1 MGRLL
6 VSSAIAPE
14 DGLPPALTDF
24 HVVAVGDHFI
34 AQMQTDDGR
43 RMAVLIRSFDD
54 AAWLQHEAS
63 QALAAMISS
72 VRNAPYPARQFAEVI
87 RRAAR
92 AEVQKSHVLFNPAT
106 DEFNYHL
113 HFPRR
118 APISMTLTGADID
131 IMRAKQQAARSI
143 ARAGR

>member
-6 VSSAIAPE
+6 VSEHDSE

-24 HVVAVGDHFI
+24 RVVAVGDNFVAH
-34 AQMQTDDGR
+34 MQTEDGQ

-92 AEVQKSHVLFNPAT
+92 PDVHKSHVRFNPAT
-106 DEFNYHL
+106 EQFNYHL

-118 APISMTLTGADID
+118 APISMTLTDADID

-143 ARAGR
+143 ARADR

>member
-6 VSSAIAPE
+6 VSSAIDSE
-14 DGLPPALTDF
+14 DGLPPALTNI
-24 HVVAVGDHFI
+24 HVVAVGDHFV
-34 AQMQTDDGR
+34 AHLQTEDGQ

-92 AEVQKSHVLFNPAT
+92 PDVQRSHVRFNPAA
-106 DEFNYHL
+106 EQFNYHL

-118 APISMTLTGADID
+118 APISMTLTDADID

-143 ARAGR
+143 ARADR

>member
-6 VSSAIAPE
+6 VSSAIDSE

-24 HVVAVGDHFI
+24 HVVAVGDHFV
-34 AQMQTDDGR
+34 AHMQTEDGQ

-72 VRNAPYPARQFAEVI
+72 VRDAPFPHRQFAEVI

-92 AEVQKSHVLFNPAT
+92 PDVQKSHVRFNPAT
-106 DEFNYHL
+106 EQYNYHL

-118 APISMTLTGADID
+118 APISMTLTDADID
-131 IMRAKQQAARSI
+131 IMRAKQQAARAI
-143 ARAGR
+143 ARADQ

>member
-6 VSSAIAPE
+6 VSSAIDSE
-14 DGLPPALTDF
+14 DGLPPALTNF
-24 HVVAVGDHFI
+24 HVVAVGDHFV
-34 AQMQTDDGR
+34 AHLQTEDGQ

-92 AEVQKSHVLFNPAT
+92 PDVQRSHVRFNPAA
-106 DEFNYHL
+106 EQFNYHL

-118 APISMTLTGADID
+118 APISMTLTDADID

-143 ARAGR
+143 ARADR